1 MEAFLRGRVLVVV
14 MGPLPSAVPHTWF
27 VLTEHLR
34 NEYLDFAAGGLQ
46 IKCILESGSEDM

>member
-14 MGPLPSAVPHTWF
+14 IGLLPSAVPHTWF
-27 VLTEHLR
+27 VVTGHLR
-34 NEYLDFAAGGLQ
+34 NEYMDFAAGRLQ